1 MAVRSGRGAGLR
13 RAALGRPGLVAFV
26 VAVYLGAGLLA
37 TAPQLGDIGSRF
49 LARGTPV
56 PGEAA
61 AGDHL
66 QAEYHLWLV
75 GHQLSRGAAPWRD
88 PYTFRP
94 ESPPRWNFGGWPY
107 GVPFWPLAAIFG
119 PVLGWNLLLLLT
131 YVAAGSFTYLWLR
144 ELRLPVGAALVG
156 GLVFALEP
164 YRVAQSAG
172 HLRGPISVLLPLAL
186 WAFERSRRGSDW
198 WLAGAAAAL
207 ASIPFSDVHLALGAI
222 PFFLLYALLRG
233 GRLGAVATAAPAV
246 AAGALVGH
254 FSTSGI
260 GAGGRSLR
268 EVAHYSATG
277 LDFVTRHP
285 RHGLESFV
293 FIGWLTPL
301 LALAGLAVLLAARR
315 YALAAAFAV
324 GAVVPMLLALGTHFP
339 LYEPVWRHFSPLRYP
354 RVPERLLPVACLC
367 VAALVAFAVARI
379 ARSFPKLVTVCYL
392 FAVVL
397 LALDLRIWVYQ
408 AVAADEANAAYEAA
422 RVGPPGRLLEI
433 PVLHPSVHLG
443 SVYLWYDQVARRER
457 PGGYSTIAPQA
468 AARLSLRLAGLNCG
482 DWRPGDDALLR
493 RLGVRYVAFHR
504 GLVGETGWFAWRELR
519 RHGFGQLAR
528 DGAITMLERGRTGGS
543 PPVGEPTRTIVF
555 CEGWNGRSPRFR
567 HAAFWARGPVALRL
581 TTREPVHARLSV
593 DRRATR
599 SLHVTG
605 PVTVRLGAPG
615 WHLIGVDVHRA
626 DRGLKLERIA
636 PR

>member
-1 MAVRSGRGAGLR
+1 MAVRGGRGAGLR
-13 RAALGRPGLVAFV
+13 RAALGRPGLVALL

-37 TAPQLGDIGSRF
+37 TAPRLGDAGSRF

-56 PGEAA
+56 SGEAA

-94 ESPPRWNFGGWPY
+94 ESPPRWNFGGWPF
-107 GVPFWPLAAIFG
+107 GLPFWPLTVLFG
-119 PVLGWNLLLLLT
+119 PVLGWNVFVLLT
-131 YVAAGSFTYLWLR
+131 YLAAGTFAYLWLR

-172 HLRGPISVLLPLAL
+172 HLRGPISVLLPLSL
-186 WAFERSRRGSDW
+186 WAFERSRRGSRW

-222 PFFLLYALLRG
+222 PFLVLYALLRG
-233 GRLGAVATAAPAV
+233 GRIAAVATAVPAV
-246 AAGALVGH
+246 VGALVVGH
-254 FSTSGI
+254 FSTTGI

-293 FIGWLTPL
+293 FLGWLAPL
-301 LALAGLAVLLAARR
+301 LAVAGLVVLVVTRR
-315 YALAAAFAV
+315 YGLAAALAV
-324 GAVVPMLLALGTHFP
+324 GAAVPMLLALGTHFP
-339 LYEPVWRHFSPLRYP
+339 LYEPIWHHFPPLRYP
-354 RVPERLLPVACLC
+354 RVPERQMPVACL
-367 VAALVAFAVARI
+367 ALGALVAFAVAWI
-379 ARSFPKLVTVCYL
+379 ARAFPKLVTVCYL
-392 FAVVL
+392 LAV
-397 LALDLRIWVYQ
+397 LALAVDLRVWVYQ
-408 AVAADEANAAYEAA
+408 AAAADRDNGAYQALRDA
-422 RVGPPGRLLEI
+422 PPGRLLEV
-433 PVLHPSVHLG
+433 PVLDPSVHLG
-443 SVYLWYDQVARRER
+443 SIYLWYDQVAQRER
-457 PGGYSTIAPQA
+457 PGGYSTIAPKR
-468 AARLSLRLAGLNCG
+468 AARLSLRLSGLNCG
-482 DWRPGDDALLR
+482 DWRPDDNALLR

-504 GLVGETGWFAWRELR
+504 GLAGERGWFAWRELR

-528 DGAITMLERGRTGGS
+528 DGPITMLERGRTGGTS
-543 PPVGEPTRTIVF
+543 PVAEPTANVVF
-555 CEGWNGRSPRFR
+555 CEGWNGRSPRYR

-581 TTREPVHARLSV
+581 TTREPVGATITV
-593 DRRATR
+593 DRRLARTQR
-599 SLHVTG
+599 VGG
-605 PVTVRLGAPG
+605 PVSFRVGSAG
-615 WHLIGVDVHRA
+615 WHLIGLDVERA
-626 DRGLKLERIA
+626 DRGLRLIVGA
-636 PR
+636 P

>member
-1 MAVRSGRGAGLR
+1 MAVRGGRGAGLR
-13 RAALGRPGLVAFV
+13 RAALGRPGLVALL

-37 TAPQLGDIGSRF
+37 TAPRLGDAGSRF

-94 ESPPRWNFGGWPY
+94 ESPPRWNFGGWPF
-107 GVPFWPLAAIFG
+107 GFPFWPLAALFG
-119 PVLGWNLLLLLT
+119 PVLGWNLFVLLT
-131 YVAAGSFTYLWLR
+131 YLAAGTFAYLWLR

-172 HLRGPISVLLPLAL
+172 HLRGPISVLLPLSL
-186 WAFERSRRGSDW
+186 WAFERSLRGSRW

-222 PFFLLYALLRG
+222 PFFVLYALMRG
-233 GRLGAVATAAPAV
+233 GRIAAVGAAVPAV
-246 AAGALVGH
+246 VAALVVGH
-254 FSTSGI
+254 FSTTGI

-277 LDFVTRHP
+277 LDLVTRHP

-293 FIGWLTPL
+293 FLGWLAPL
-301 LALAGLAVLLAARR
+301 LAVAGLVALVVARR
-315 YALAAAFAV
+315 YGLAAALAV

-339 LYEPVWRHFSPLRYP
+339 LYEPIWHHFPPLRYP
-354 RVPERLLPVACLC
+354 RVPERQMPVACL
-367 VAALVAFAVARI
+367 ALGALVAFAVAWI
-379 ARSFPKLVTVCYL
+379 ARAFPKLVTVCYL
-392 FAVVL
+392 LAV
-397 LALDLRIWVYQ
+397 LALAVDLRVWVYQ
-408 AVAADEANAAYEAA
+408 AAAADRDNGAYQALRDA
-422 RVGPPGRLLEI
+422 PPGRLLEV
-433 PVLHPSVHLG
+433 PVLDPSVHLG
-443 SVYLWYDQVARRER
+443 SIYLWYDQVAQRER
-457 PGGYSTIAPQA
+457 PGGYSTIAPKR
-468 AARLSLRLAGLNCG
+468 AARLSLRLSGLNCG
-482 DWRPGDDALLR
+482 DWRPDDDALLH

-504 GLVGETGWFAWRELR
+504 GLAGERGWFAWRELR

-528 DGAITMLERGRTGGS
+528 DGAITMLERDRTGGTS
-543 PPVGEPTRTIVF
+543 PVAEPTANVVF
-555 CEGWNGRSPRFR
+555 CEGWNGRSPRYR

-581 TTREPVHARLSV
+581 TTREPVGATITV
-593 DRRATR
+593 DRRLSRTQRVA
-599 SLHVTG
+599 G
-605 PVTVRLGAPG
+605 PVSFRVGSAGR
-615 WHLIGVDVHRA
+615 HLIGLDVERA
-626 DRGLKLERIA
+626 DRGLRLTVGA
-636 PR
+636 P